1 MKFTNKELDHIYRC
15 ILADMVNANRF
26 GEEAKT
32 DVSILKKINDAI
44 DQRIKATSQ
53 PENEE

>member
-1 MKFTNKELDHIYRC
+1 MQFTEKELNHIYLC
-15 ILADMVNANRF
+15 VLADMVNGDRF

-32 DVSILKKINDAI
+32 DISILKKINDAI

-53 PENEE
+53 PKNEE